1 MVWQS
6 FCTFI
11 AQNKPEAVKRVIKI
25 LKEWTLPV
33 AMSTGILVYFIF
45 YFTPALDAAS
55 AVFNEF
61 FDFILPWILFV
72 ILFVTFCRADFHRM
86 RPCWWHA
93 CILAMQL
100 VLVIVCT
107 ALIMHY
113 HAPGNRLILMECII
127 CCVICPCAT
136 AAPVVTAK
144 LDGDLEKMTTFMLL
158 SNFLAALLIPIVFPL
173 VDESI
178 DMPFWDAFIALLER
192 VCSVLVAPMGLAY
205 VVKHFTPRLHRI
217 IVSNKDLSFYLWG
230 VLLLVISGATM
241 RNIMNS
247 GTTFGFIVII
257 GLTSLIITFVQFA
270 IGRYVGRYFHAITEM
285 GQAMGQKNTAF
296 AIWVSSAWLNP
307 LAAVGPGFYI
317 LWQNM
322 FNSLEIWHHE
332 KNASSIDSKPKN

>member
-1 MVWQS
+1 M
-6 FCTFI
+6 
-11 AQNKPEAVKRVIKI
+11 NKLIKI

-45 YFTPALDAAS
+45 YFTPALDEVS
-55 AVFNEF
+55 KVFNSF

-93 CILAMQL
+93 CILTLQL

-107 ALIMHY
+107 AFIMRY

-158 SNFLAALLIPIVFPL
+158 SNFLAAILIPIVFPL

-178 DMPFWDAFIALLER
+178 DMPFWDAFTALLER

-205 VVKHFTPRLHRI
+205 IVKHFMPRLHRMI
-217 IVSNKDLSFYLWG
+217 ISNKDLSFYLWG

-247 GTTFGFIVII
+247 GTTVWFIVII
-257 GLTSLIITFVQFA
+257 GLTSLAITFVQFA
-270 IGRYVGRYFHAITEM
+270 IGRYVGRFFHATTEM

-322 FNSLEIWHHE
+322 FNSLEIWHHDRIT
-332 KNASSIDSKPKN
+332 SQSSKPVLPETKKTSKSQ

>member
-1 MVWQS
+1 M
-6 FCTFI
+6 
-11 AQNKPEAVKRVIKI
+11 NKLVKI

-33 AMSTGILVYFIF
+33 SMTTGILVYFIF
-45 YFTPALDAAS
+45 YFTPALDEAS
-55 AVFNEF
+55 RVFNSL

-86 RPCWWHA
+86 RPCWWHFV
-93 CILAMQL
+93 ILAMQL
-100 VLVIVCT
+100 VLVILSTV
-107 ALIMHY
+107 LIVHY
-113 HAPGNRLILMECII
+113 NAKGNELVLMECII

-158 SNFLAALLIPIVFPL
+158 SNFLAAVLIPAVFPL

-178 DMPFWDAFIALLER
+178 DMPFWDAFLALLER
-192 VCSVLVAPMGLAY
+192 VCTVLLAPMALAY
-205 VVKHFTPRLHRI
+205 LVKHFAPRLHSLI
-217 IVSNKDLSFYLWG
+217 ISNKDLSFYLWG

-247 GTTFGFIVII
+247 GTTVWFIVVVA
-257 GLTSLIITFVQFA
+257 LTSLAITFVQFSM
-270 IGRYVGRYFHAITEM
+270 GRYVGRYFHATTEM

-296 AIWVSSAWLNP
+296 AIWISSAWLHP
-307 LAAVGPGFYI
+307 LAAVGLGFYI
-317 LWQNM
+317 LWQNA

-332 KNASSIDSKPKN
+332 KQKHNS

>member
-1 MVWQS
+1 M
-6 FCTFI
+6 
-11 AQNKPEAVKRVIKI
+11 NKLINF

-33 AMSTGILVYFIF
+33 SMTTGILVYFIF
-45 YFTPALDAAS
+45 YFTPALDEAS
-55 AVFNEF
+55 RVFNSF

-72 ILFVTFCRADFHRM
+72 ILFVTFCRANFHRM
-86 RPCWWHA
+86 RPCWWHFV
-93 CILAMQL
+93 ILAMQL
-100 VLVIVCT
+100 VLVIVST
-107 ALIMHY
+107 ALIVHY
-113 HAPGNRLILMECII
+113 HASGNELVLMECII

-158 SNFLAALLIPIVFPL
+158 SNFLAAVLIPTVFPL

-178 DMPFWDAFIALLER
+178 DMPFWDAFVALLKR
-192 VCSVLVAPMGLAY
+192 VCTVLLAPMALAY
-205 VVKHFTPRLHRI
+205 VVKHYAHRLHRLI
-217 IVSNKDLSFYLWG
+217 TSNKDLSFYLWG

-247 GTTFGFIVII
+247 GTTLWFIVVVA
-257 GLTSLIITFVQFA
+257 LTSLAITFVQFT
-270 IGRYVGRYFHAITEM
+270 IGRYVGRFFHATTEM

-296 AIWVSSAWLNP
+296 AIWISSAWLNP

-317 LWQNM
+317 LWQNA

-332 KNASSIDSKPKN
+332 KMHKS

>member
-1 MVWQS
+1 MT
-6 FCTFI
+6 TFVAHLRI
-11 AQNKPEAVKRVIKI
+11 YSCELMNKLIKF

-33 AMSTGILVYFIF
+33 SMTTGILVYFIF
-45 YFTPALDAAS
+45 YFTPALHEAGQ
-55 AVFNEF
+55 VFNSF

-86 RPCWWHA
+86 RPCWWHFV
-93 CILAMQL
+93 ILALQL
-100 VLVIVCT
+100 VLVIVST
-107 ALIMHY
+107 VLIMHY
-113 HAPGNRLILMECII
+113 DAKGNDLILMECII

-158 SNFLAALLIPIVFPL
+158 SNFVAAVAIPVVFPL

-178 DMPFWDAFIALLER
+178 DMPFWNAFLALLER
-192 VCSVLVAPMGLAY
+192 VCSVLVAPMALAY
-205 VVKHFTPRLHRI
+205 VVKHLTPRLHRLI
-217 IVSNKDLSFYLWG
+217 ISNKDLSFYLWG

-247 GTTFGFIVII
+247 GTTVWFIVIVA
-257 GLTSLIITFVQFA
+257 LTSLAITFVQFA
-270 IGRYVGRYFHAITEM
+270 IGRYVGRFFHATTEM

-317 LWQNM
+317 LWQNA

-332 KNASSIDSKPKN
+332 KMKKKNSTSK

>member
-1 MVWQS
+1 MNK
-6 FCTFI
+6 FI
-11 AQNKPEAVKRVIKI
+11 NF

-33 AMSTGILVYFIF
+33 AMSTGIVVYFIF
-45 YFTPALDAAS
+45 YFTPALDEAS
-55 AVFNEF
+55 AVMNKF

-86 RPCWWHA
+86 RPCRWHW

-100 VLVIVCT
+100 LLVILST
-107 ALIMHY
+107 TFIIYYNAH
-113 HAPGNRLILMECII
+113 GDKLILMECII

-136 AAPVVTAK
+136 AAPVVTSK

-158 SNFLAALLIPIVFPL
+158 SNFLAAILIPLVFPL
-173 VDESI
+173 VDKSI
-178 DMPFWDAFIALLER
+178 DMPFLDAFLALLWK

-205 VVKHFTPRLHRI
+205 VVKHFMPRLHRI

-247 GTTFGFIVII
+247 GTTFAFIVIVA
-257 GLTSLIITFVQFA
+257 LTSLLITFVQFA
-270 IGRYVGRYFHAITEM
+270 LGRYAGRFFHSVTEM

-296 AIWVSSAWLNP
+296 AIWVSSAYLNP
-307 LAAVGPGFYI
+307 LSAVGPGFYI

-332 KNASSIDSKPKN
+332 REKKHSHTS

>member
-1 MVWQS
+1 M
-6 FCTFI
+6 
-11 AQNKPEAVKRVIKI
+11 NKLVKI

-33 AMSTGILVYFIF
+33 SMTTGILVYFIF
-45 YFTPALDAAS
+45 YFTPALDEAS
-55 AVFNEF
+55 RVFNSF

-86 RPCWWHA
+86 RPCWWHFV
-93 CILAMQL
+93 ILAMQL
-100 VLVIVCT
+100 VLVILSTV
-107 ALIMHY
+107 LIVHY
-113 HAPGNRLILMECII
+113 NAKGNELVLMECII

-158 SNFLAALLIPIVFPL
+158 SNFLAAVLIPAVFPL

-178 DMPFWDAFIALLER
+178 DMPLWDAFLALLER
-192 VCSVLVAPMGLAY
+192 VCTVLLAPMALAY
-205 VVKHFTPRLHRI
+205 LVKHFAPRLHSLI
-217 IVSNKDLSFYLWG
+217 ISNKDLSFYLWG

-247 GTTFGFIVII
+247 GTTVWFIVVVA
-257 GLTSLIITFVQFA
+257 LTSLAITFVQFSM
-270 IGRYVGRYFHAITEM
+270 GRYVGRYFHATTEM

-296 AIWVSSAWLNP
+296 AIWISSAWLHP
-307 LAAVGPGFYI
+307 LAAVGLGFYI
-317 LWQNM
+317 LWQNA

-332 KNASSIDSKPKN
+332 KQKHNSYCTMHNL

>member
-1 MVWQS
+1 M
-6 FCTFI
+6 
-11 AQNKPEAVKRVIKI
+11 NKLVKI

-33 AMSTGILVYFIF
+33 SMTTGILVYFIF
-45 YFTPALDAAS
+45 YFTPALDEAS
-55 AVFNEF
+55 RVFNSF

-86 RPCWWHA
+86 RPCWWHFV
-93 CILAMQL
+93 ILAMQL
-100 VLVIVCT
+100 VLVILSTV
-107 ALIMHY
+107 LIVHY
-113 HAPGNRLILMECII
+113 NAKGNELVLMECII

-158 SNFLAALLIPIVFPL
+158 SNFLAAVLIPAVFPL

-178 DMPFWDAFIALLER
+178 DMPFWDAFLALLER
-192 VCSVLVAPMGLAY
+192 VCTVLLAPMALAY
-205 VVKHFTPRLHRI
+205 LVKHFAPRLHSLI
-217 IVSNKDLSFYLWG
+217 ISNKDLSFYLWG

-247 GTTFGFIVII
+247 GTTVWFIVVVA
-257 GLTSLIITFVQFA
+257 LTSLAITFVQFSM
-270 IGRYVGRYFHAITEM
+270 GRYVGRYFHATTEM

-296 AIWVSSAWLNP
+296 AIWISSAWLHP
-307 LAAVGPGFYI
+307 LAAVGLGFYI
-317 LWQNM
+317 LWQNA

-332 KNASSIDSKPKN
+332 KQKHNS

>member
-1 MVWQS
+1 MDK
-6 FCTFI
+6 TTI
-11 AQNKPEAVKRVIKI
+11 MNKLIKI

-45 YFTPALDAAS
+45 YFTPALDGAS
-55 AVFNEF
+55 KVFNEF
-61 FDFILPWILFV
+61 FDFILPWILFI

-107 ALIMHY
+107 AFIMHY

-158 SNFLAALLIPIVFPL
+158 SNFLAAILIPVVFPL

-205 VVKHFTPRLHRI
+205 IVKHFAPRLHRLI
-217 IVSNKDLSFYLWG
+217 ISNKDLSFYLWG

-247 GTTFGFIVII
+247 GTTFWFIVII
-257 GLTSLIITFVQFA
+257 GLISLVITFVQFA
-270 IGRYVGRYFHAITEM
+270 IGRYVGRFFHATTEM

-332 KNASSIDSKPKN
+332 RIASQTHKQPPTEPATLGKSQ

>member
-1 MVWQS
+1 M
-6 FCTFI
+6 
-11 AQNKPEAVKRVIKI
+11 NKFIKI

-45 YFTPALDAAS
+45 YFTPALDGAS
-55 AVFNEF
+55 KVFNEF

-107 ALIMHY
+107 AFIMNY

-158 SNFLAALLIPIVFPL
+158 SNFLAAILIPVVFPL

-205 VVKHFTPRLHRI
+205 IVKHFAPRLHRLI
-217 IVSNKDLSFYLWG
+217 ISNKDLSFYLWG

-247 GTTFGFIVII
+247 GTTFWFIVII
-257 GLTSLIITFVQFA
+257 GLISLVITFVQFA
-270 IGRYVGRYFHAITEM
+270 IGRYVGRFFHATTEM

-332 KNASSIDSKPKN
+332 RAASQTHKQTPTEPTTLGKSQ

>member
-1 MVWQS
+1 M
-6 FCTFI
+6 
-11 AQNKPEAVKRVIKI
+11 NKLIKI

-33 AMSTGILVYFIF
+33 SMSTGILVYFIF
-45 YFTPALDAAS
+45 YFTPALDEAS
-55 AVFNEF
+55 KVFNSF

-86 RPCWWHA
+86 RPCWWHFV
-93 CILAMQL
+93 ILALQL
-100 VLVIVCT
+100 ALVIVST
-107 ALIMHY
+107 VLIMHY
-113 HAPGNRLILMECII
+113 DAKGNDLILMECII

-158 SNFLAALLIPIVFPL
+158 SNFLAAILIPVVFPL

-178 DMPFWDAFIALLER
+178 NMPFWDAFLALLER
-192 VCSVLVAPMGLAY
+192 VCSVLVAPMALAY
-205 VVKHFTPRLHRI
+205 VVKHFAPRLHRLI
-217 IVSNKDLSFYLWG
+217 ISNKDLSFYLWG

-247 GTTFGFIVII
+247 GTTVWFIVRVA
-257 GLTSLIITFVQFA
+257 LTSRGITFVQFA
-270 IGRYVGRYFHAITEM
+270 IGRYVGRFFHATTEM

-317 LWQNM
+317 LWQNA

-332 KNASSIDSKPKN
+332 RMHN